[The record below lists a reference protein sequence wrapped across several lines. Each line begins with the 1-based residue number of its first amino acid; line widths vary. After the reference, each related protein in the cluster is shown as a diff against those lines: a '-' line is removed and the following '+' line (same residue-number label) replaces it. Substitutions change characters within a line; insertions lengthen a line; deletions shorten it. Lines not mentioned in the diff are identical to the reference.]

1 MSHPLLSGASVV
13 SLISLSAMEVV
24 LGIDNIV
31 FLSILSNK
39 LPVAMRS
46 RARRIGLSLALVL
59 RVALLSTITWI
70 MRFTKPLLTLGS
82 LEITGRDLILLGG
95 GLFLI
100 VKSAQELFEKVRAAE
115 DHDDSPVETVSG
127 GSYALTLLQIAFFD
141 LVFSLD
147 SIITAVGMTQQ
158 LPIMIG
164 ATLFA
169 VVCMMLFAD
178 RVSNFIDAHPGVKI
192 LALSFLILV
201 GVVLIAEAFHAHI
214 DRGTVYTAM
223 GFSFF
228 VELMCMKYR
237 ATKAIPDSQPAAR
250 RAIRDA
256 LEARGLQVETT
267 SDTQPVLPAE
277 IESSVAAGVA
287 ASSSSS
293 K

>member
-1 MSHPLLSGASVV
+1 MAHPLLSGASII

-39 LPVAMRS
+39 LPVAR
-46 RARRIGLSLALVL
+46 RPAARRIGLTLALVL

-70 MRFTKPLLTLGS
+70 MQFTKPLFMLGS
-82 LEITGRDLILLGG
+82 LEVTGRDLILFGG

-100 VKSAQELFEKVRAAE
+100 VKSAQELWEKVRAAE
-115 DHDDSPVETVSG
+115 DHDDDPVKEVSG
-127 GSYALTLLQIAFFD
+127 GSYALVLLQIAFFD

-169 VVCMMLFAD
+169 VLCMMLFAD
-178 RVSNFIDAHPGVKI
+178 KVSKFIDAHPGVKI
-192 LALSFLILV
+192 LALAFLILV
-201 GVVLIAEAFHAHI
+201 GVVLIAEAFHEHI
-214 DRGTVYTAM
+214 HRTTVYTAM

-237 ATKAIPDSQPAAR
+237 STKGIPDSQP
-250 RAIRDA
+250 
-256 LEARGLQVETT
+256 EARATLRAALQKHGIQVPT
-267 SDTQPVLPAE
+267 
-277 IESSVAAGVA
+277 SSVNLPELASEAEAAEV
-287 ASSSSS
+287 SSSPS

>member
-1 MSHPLLSGASVV
+1 MAPPLLSGASIV

-39 LPVAMRS
+39 LPVNRRTA
-46 RARRIGLSLALVL
+46 ARRIGLTLALVL

-70 MRFTKPLLTLGS
+70 MQFTKPLFMLAS
-82 LEITGRDLILLGG
+82 LEVTGRDLILFGG

-100 VKSAQELFEKVRAAE
+100 GKSAQELWQKVRAAE
-115 DHDDSPVETVSG
+115 DHDDDPVQEVSG
-127 GSYALTLLQIAFFD
+127 GSYAFTLLQIAFFD

-178 RVSNFIDAHPGVKI
+178 KVSNFIEAHPGVKI
-192 LALSFLILV
+192 LALSSSFSW
-201 GVVLIAEAFHAHI
+201 ASCSSP
-214 DRGTVYTAM
+214 RPSTGTSTAAP
-223 GFSFF
+223 ST
-228 VELMCMKYR
+228 R
-237 ATKAIPDSQPAAR
+237 PWAS
-250 RAIRDA
+250 
-256 LEARGLQVETT
+256 
-267 SDTQPVLPAE
+267 
-277 IESSVAAGVA
+277 

-293 K
+293 CA

>member
-1 MSHPLLSGASVV
+1 MAHPLLSGASLV

-39 LPVAMRS
+39 LPPVRRAV
-46 RARRIGLSLALVL
+46 ARRIGLSLALGL

-70 MRFTKPLLTLGS
+70 MRFTKPLFS
-82 LEITGRDLILLGG
+82 VHDIEITGRDLILFGG

-100 VKSAQELFEKVRAAE
+100 VKSAQELFEKVRASE
-115 DHDDSPVETVSG
+115 DHDDDPVQTVSG
-127 GSYALTLLQIAFFD
+127 GSYAMVLLQIAFFD

-178 RVSNFIDAHPGVKI
+178 KVGNFIEAHPGVKI
-192 LALSFLILV
+192 LALAFLILV
-201 GVVLIAEAFHAHI
+201 GIVLVAEALHGHVPRA
-214 DRGTVYTAM
+214 TVYTAM

-228 VELMCMKYR
+228 VELLCMKYR
-237 ATKAIPDSQPAAR
+237 STKSIPDSQPEAR
-250 RAIRDA
+250 RAIRAA
-256 LEARGLQVETT
+256 LAKHGIQVPTT
-267 SDTQPVLPAE
+267 SVNLADEPDATSNP
-277 IESSVAAGVA
+277 
-287 ASSSSS
+287 S